1 MATEPAGPWAFTDP
15 RRDHSA
21 TPYTDEHTM
30 VLIEQTVE
38 CLVLLRSP
46 MHLGD
51 AGATIAALVSL
62 AAQIDNRLPDAVTQA
77 RDQGYTWDAIANRLA
92 TTTTTA
98 RRRYAAYTQWR
109 PPLATD

>member
-1 MATEPAGPWAFTDP
+1 MAAEPAGPWAFTDP
-15 RRDHSA
+15 RRDHST
-21 TPYTDEHTM
+21 TPHTDEHTM
-30 VLIEQTVE
+30 VLVEQTVE

-46 MHLGD
+46 MQLGD

-62 AAQIDNRLPDAVTQA
+62 AAQIDNRLPDAVTEA
-77 RDQGYTWDAIANRLA
+77 RDQGYTWDAIASRLA

-98 RRRYAAYTQWR
+98 RRRYAAHTRWK